1 MPENMIKVVQLKD
14 PTTKE
19 PVSPVVGISSI
30 YDNNGN
36 NIGEQFTNPGLPVR
50 DIRSFP
56 IRTGESIS
64 AGDVVNVGR
73 DIISVTTFGD
83 LDVGSIVQIDENGS
97 PVNYIV
103 VNQGIPAN
111 DSRKYDSS
119 CDGTWLLRQDI
130 AEQRVWDADN
140 SNQYANSDINTY
152 LNGDWMNRY
161 DSTTLENIKT
171 VKIPYCV
178 GGGLSTVNSGAN
190 GLSVRAFLLGCFEVG
205 WDSLD
210 SRYFP
215 IDGRLLSYFEDGNG
229 SSANQKRIAN
239 FNDNA
244 SSWGLRSPVTADSG
258 FTCAVHSNGT
268 NLDSSASLTIGVRPC
283 IIFDS
288 STVIDD
294 GETIYGPETVF
305 KNMSDSQ
312 NISSHAIALE
322 SGTGG
327 ETIKLGYGGYCEC
340 PGVAAGD
347 EIMGSSEDAVS
358 AIAPKPGWLWI
369 NPAHTYDNTVREPID
384 VPTVSGTLTYNGQA
398 QSPTWNGYDAGKM
411 TIGGNTS
418 ATNAG
423 EYTATFTPKEG
434 YCWSDGTLGTKSVQ
448 WNIGKA
454 TPALSLNPTSL
465 SLVGPT
471 PKTSTI
477 TYNGDG
483 ELSAQSQNSEIATAT
498 ISGSNVSV
506 TGVET
511 GSTTINVNA
520 AEGTNYAAASA
531 SLSVSVQ
538 MVTVCGVCWNKS
550 NTSTA
555 LTRLTPSNDPN
566 HHVNMQITTEPTP
579 AVGTDAG
586 SSPFDDIMP
595 WSGMYECNVNSGGTE
610 THKKGDLNFS
620 RHGTDAVMIWIPEFW
635 YKVVQSGNVIY
646 YYIAD
651 NQIEGF
657 QKHPGSGKY
666 VGKYLSAGTTSL
678 IISKSGTGQ
687 MNNISIAQ
695 ARKNITS
702 KGSKWHL
709 YDMITYCAIALLYL
723 IEFADWD
730 SQSKIGRGYV
740 DAGPQTV
747 KTKNGG
753 TDAMLY
759 HTGRAAGTDGT
770 ASVQYRGIENL
781 WGNICQWVD
790 GVNMASEGGL
800 WYYVCLDPSKYGT
813 SWPGDDEWSEIMT
826 PEVSGYIK
834 SFGFSQ
840 NLPWLFAIDEVGGS
854 SSTYV
859 PDYLEYSGSDM
870 HAVCV
875 GGWSNSHEE
884 AGLFYQD
891 VSMYSNDEKYSSNI
905 KNRNTGMRC
914 ICEKT

>member
-56 IRTGESIS
+56 IRTGESIT
-64 AGDVVNVGR
+64 AGDVVNVAGEP
-73 DIISVTTFGD
+73 ISGILYGD
-83 LDVGSIVQIDENGS
+83 LEIGSTVQILENGS
-97 PVNYIV
+97 NVDYIV
-103 VNQGIPAN
+103 VHQGNP
-111 DSRKYDSS
+111 DPEMYDSS
-119 CDGTWLLRQDI
+119 CNGTWLLRKDI
-130 AEQRVWDADN
+130 VKAIKYGGEGNYYAD
-140 SNQYANSDINTY
+140 SDINAF
-152 LNGDWMNRY
+152 LNGEW
-161 DSTTLENIKT
+161 LENFDSETLASIKQ
-171 VKIPYCV
+171 VKIPYCP
-178 GGGLSTVNSGAN
+178 GGSSSTINSGAN
-190 GLSVRAFLLGCFEVG
+190 GLSVRAFLLSACEVG
-205 WDSLD
+205 VPSGRSRPNDGAKLD
-210 SRYFP
+210 YF
-215 IDGRLLSYFEDGNG
+215 ING
-229 SSANQKRIAN
+229 DESSANERRVAN
-239 FNDNA
+239 LNGEPN
-244 SSWGLRSPVTADSG
+244 SWGLRSPDTGDSSDMWYITSKGSYSLAGANSGVNRFGILPTILKDSSEIITVTA
-258 FTCAVHSNGT
+258 
-268 NLDSSASLTIGVRPC
+268 
-283 IIFDS
+283 
-288 STVIDD
+288 
-294 GETIYGPETVF
+294 YGPETVY
-305 KNMSDSQ
+305 KDMLDGENTS
-312 NISSHAIALE
+312 NIAIALE

-327 ETIKLGYGGYCEC
+327 DTIKLGFGGYCEC

-347 EIMGSSEDAVS
+347 EIVGYGEDAIS

-369 NPAHTYDNTVREPID
+369 NPAHTYDAAVREPID

-398 QSPTWNGYDAGKM
+398 QSPTWSGYDADKM
-411 TIGGNTS
+411 TIGGDTS

-423 EYTATFTPKEG
+423 EYTATFTPNDG
-434 YCWSDGTLGTKSVQ
+434 YRWSDGTLETKSVQ

-454 TPALSLNPTSL
+454 TPTLSLNPTSL

-566 HHVNMQITTEPTP
+566 HHVNMQITTEPNP

-905 KNRNTGMRC
+905 KNINTGMRC